1 MIVGV
6 LGAAGCQLQIYI
18 FENYLFIDD
27 PLNASAVHFGA
38 GGVGMLYVAF
48 MAKPEFAGEDF
59 AGIFYGGDASFLGNQ
74 LLGMLVYTVWT
85 LGLSGAMF
93 YGLMSA
99 GWFRVAEEE
108 EDEGMDESHH
118 GGKAYP
124 ADDTHVPFLEA
135 STGSSEGEK
144 PMIDEEDLEA
154 LEAEA

>member
-1 MIVGV
+1 MIVGF

-59 AGIFYGGDASFLGNQ
+59 AGIFYGGDGIFLGHQ
-74 LLGMLVYTVWT
+74 IYGMVVYSVWT
-85 LGLSGAMF
+85 VGLSGVMF
-93 YGLMSA
+93 YGLMKA
-99 GWFRVAEEE
+99 GWFRVEEE
-108 EDEGMDESHH
+108 HEDEGMDMSHH

-124 ADDTHVPFLEA
+124 TDDAHTALVVEA
-135 STGSSEGEK
+135 SSSSESET
-144 PMIDEEDLEA
+144 PLIDEEKQA
-154 LEAEA
+154 LEIVA